1 MGMHG
6 DACSLSCMGA
16 HGAQALCP
24 TMLACQRVEKS
35 GKGVALLKASRL
47 QSDLEFLE
55 KENNVLYSDLQA
67 KVRHLELVVAAY
79 ISSGAAVHQLQ
90 PHWSHDSQEREIQQ
104 VQAEL
109 QHQHA
114 LVDQA
119 ARNLGLPSRQ
129 LLEELYELREAVSAW
144 PPWPRW
150 AGGSFSFG

>member
-1 MGMHG
+1 
-6 DACSLSCMGA
+6 
-16 HGAQALCP
+16 
-24 TMLACQRVEKS
+24 MLACQRLEKS

-67 KVRHLELVVAAY
+67 KVRHLACILVALAC
-79 ISSGAAVHQLQ
+79 ISGSAIQ
-90 PHWSHDSQEREIQQ
+90 PHGSHGSQERDMQQ

-129 LLEELYELREAVSAW
+129 LLEELYELREAVGAVRLSPGWAEGRLDW
-144 PPWPRW
+144 PLGVAAGRSTRPWSQILML
-150 AGGSFSFG
+150 SF